1 MFEYPVMHTLINA
14 EVLLP
19 YGDEMK
25 LATIKQRTTNINGDQ
40 VGTYDKQPFINTIMY
55 NAEFRDG
62 VIRNYGVNIIAQNL
76 YS

>member
-1 MFEYPVMHTLINA
+1 
-14 EVLLP
+14 
-19 YGDEMK
+19 MK
-25 LATIKQRTTNINGDQ
+25 LVTIKRRTTNINGDQ

-76 YS
+76 YSQVDEQGHSYCLLDSIIELK